1 MDFLKLKPEE
11 TFGSM
16 TFVGRPVKG
25 GEYTQGTGQS
35 RKHVGNYCRLLS
47 ARQSETI
54 EVIFPPRV
62 NLSEYQYGDIVSIDD
77 VRAEPLSEGTENG
90 AIVGWRLFAQTIKK
104 GNA

>member
-1 MDFLKLKPEE
+1 MDFLKLKSGE
-11 TFGSM
+11 TFGNLS
-16 TFVGRPVKG
+16 FVGRPVKG
-25 GEYTQGTGQS
+25 GEYTQGSGQA

-54 EVIFPPRV
+54 EVIFPTRV
-62 NLSEYQYGDIVSIDD
+62 NLSEFQYGDTVSIED

-90 AIVGWRLFAQTIKK
+90 AIVGWRLFAQNLKK